1 MSETYHGISGP
12 TRDSQIYISWNT
24 VKGLIYVPR
33 DKDVSPDALAEQILS
48 DWLKANHKNIVEH
61 IEKQRQED
69 KAFRDS
75 LKKVPFT

>member
-48 DWLKANHKNIVEH
+48 DWLKAKWPQIVSH
-61 IEKQRQED
+61 IEQQQAND
-69 KAFRDS
+69 KAFRKQ
-75 LKKVPFT
+75 LNPKPFE